1 MIRLADMLET
11 QEIDPSRAIARI
23 AATTGESRQAVS
35 MRFWRWRNGS
45 PPRFD
50 VGIRDLEA
58 LGFVVRVDW
67 GEGADLSVCL
77 PRPGF
82 AQELRSFRKA
92 SGLSMREVAR
102 RSGVSAAYISKIEQ
116 GQANPTVGVVERIEK
131 VLNSRGSQS
140 ER

>member
-1 MIRLADMLET
+1 MVELATLLESRS
-11 QEIDPSRAIARI
+11 IDPGRAIDRI
-23 AATTGESRQAVS
+23 ASATGESRQAVS

-50 VGIRDLEA
+50 VGVRDLEA

-67 GEGADLSVCL
+67 GEGADLAVCL

-82 AQELRSFRKA
+82 AQELRSLLKA

-102 RSGVSAAYISKIEQ
+102 RSGVSAAYISKIAQ

-131 VLNSRGSQS
+131 TLSSKDLQNG
-140 ER
+140 